1 MRGRSY
7 SYSRAGQSHSR
18 RKVADPHHIEY
29 SKSSRAKCHGK
40 NCGALIAHGEL
51 RYGHAV
57 MNDTYGEYVQWKHW
71 TCLTPQTLGT
81 IARYGIDRVIGFSSL
96 RAEDQARV
104 RQAVKT
110 KRVDLATD
118 THPSSSTQAVS
129 QPPQQTSPPMPTPN
143 EKKRKAATA
152 PEALQTQNAQNV
164 AAPSP
169 TQAAAHRAI
178 IGGAAWEEG
187 ADADEVVEVQ
197 VDELIC
203 TVRSEVV
210 GLQYYKGLVGVG
222 EQIRFVREPNN
233 KYDPNAIAVQ
243 NIGRMQVGHIRRQI
257 AAKLARLMDSS
268 LITLEGTMNQGNLHK
283 SSYSLAV
290 TLKVYGAA
298 DKRRQLEP
306 LLSWATLAPSRSSV
320 PASQG
325 PSVSPYDAPASH
337 APYSTHDHP
346 SYDRRASSSTQT
358 SEALR
363 KQQEEFARAA
373 ELRQMLANLEK
384 VDDEGRRGSLL
395 DTLCSTEDILDLPE
409 HPNPPGI
416 ASGELR
422 VDLLRHQKQA
432 LQWAIEHENPKL
444 PTQVQDK
451 PVQFWQYRKKEGIR
465 GDHYYNVVT
474 NSPQDVPPVLGRGAL
489 CGDSMGLGKTLTM
502 IALILATKNDIPSDH
517 SNSTLIVVPLSVLSN
532 WEKQIQDHC
541 VPNTLSYAVY
551 YGSGRDLSAKDLQK
565 YDVVV
570 TTYQTVVGENSELAH
585 EAPNKKRRKNEGSL
599 FEVQWKRVVLDEGHN
614 IRNPK
619 TKMARSVCAL
629 NAQRRWVL
637 TGTPIINSPQDL
649 GSILTFLRICAPLDN
664 PDWQTQYLLRP
675 LKDGDPAGAEL
686 LRAIMSQ
693 ICIRRTKE
701 MQDSNGNFLV
711 PLPGVEMTVV
721 PVTLDP
727 EARELYD
734 LIEQLSKDRIEGIL
748 NHPQSLS
755 ISSNALSMLTRLRQL
770 ALHPGLIPRDYAD
783 QLQRKEEDNNESMMP
798 LTPEEKSR
806 MQRLLLQAIEDDEE
820 CPVCFD
826 VLKDPRITACSH
838 WFCLACIAEVLSRDA
853 RCPMDRRVL
862 GMGDLIEPPPPTELT
877 QAPIRMEDDLDEAAN
892 SLRSGSSAK
901 IDQLVHLL
909 KLTPGNEKSLVFS
922 QFTTFLDK
930 IGDAFDEQGISYVRF
945 DGTMSARRRQET
957 LEAFCVPVEDTTSEM
972 ADINSTPVAS
982 TSEAQSSRRSVRSS
996 HRKKA
1001 SVVDSDQDAG
1011 VVSVI
1016 SDDDDEFVPQSD
1028 AIGDG
1033 DDDNDD
1039 DNDSAPWNNK
1049 KGKRKDKGKR
1059 KATTPIVEDDAAA
1072 FRMPATNGANPKVM
1086 LISLK
1091 AGALGLNLTVANNVY
1106 LMDPWW
1112 QEGIESQAIDR
1123 CNRIGQKKVV
1133 HVYQL
1138 IAENTVEA
1146 KVLDIQEKKKKLIQE
1161 AFSGMK
1167 RKETPRQKKEARLQD
1182 LIEIFGLRRQT
1193 VS

>member
-1 MRGRSY
+1 MYGRSY
-7 SYSRAGQSHSR
+7 TFNRAGQNRSS
-18 RKVADPHHIEY
+18 RKVAEPHHIEY

-40 NCGALIAHGEL
+40 LCGGALIAHGEL
-51 RYGHAV
+51 RYGHAAT
-57 MNDTYGEYVQWKHW
+57 NDTYGEYVQWKHW
-71 TCLTPQTLGT
+71 TCLTPQMLGT
-81 IARYGIDRVIGFSSL
+81 LAKYGIDRVIGFSSL
-96 RAEDQARV
+96 RAEDQGRV

-110 KRVDLATD
+110 RRVDSATD

-129 QPPQQTSPPMPTPN
+129 KPSQQTSPPMPTPN
-143 EKKRKAATA
+143 EKKRKAA
-152 PEALQTQNAQNV
+152 PVSDVLPTQNVQNV
-164 AAPSP
+164 SGPSP
-169 TQAAAHRAI
+169 TQAAARRAI

-203 TVRSEVV
+203 TVSSEVV
-210 GLQYYKGLVGVG
+210 GVQYYKGLVDVG
-222 EQIRFVREPNN
+222 EQVRFVREPTNR
-233 KYDPNAIAVQ
+233 YDRNAIVVQ

-257 AAKLARLMDSS
+257 AANLAPLMDSS
-268 LITLEGTMNQGNLHK
+268 LITLEGTMNQGNMHK
-283 SSYSLAV
+283 FNYSLSV

-306 LLSWATLAPSRSSV
+306 LLSWATLVPSRLSV

-325 PSVSPYDAPASH
+325 PSVSPYGAPTSH
-337 APYSTHDHP
+337 APYATHDH
-346 SYDRRASSSTQT
+346 SSHDRRTSSSTQT

-373 ELRQMLANLEK
+373 ELRQTLANLEK
-384 VDDEGRRGSLL
+384 VDDDGRRSSLL
-395 DTLCSTEDILDLPE
+395 DTLCSTEDVLDLPE
-409 HPNPPGI
+409 HPDPPGI

-422 VDLLRHQKQA
+422 VDLMRHQKQA

-444 PTQVQDK
+444 PTQPQDK
-451 PVQFWQYRKKEGIR
+451 LVQFWQYRKKEKGIR
-465 GDHYYNVVT
+465 EDHYYNVVS
-474 NSPQDVPPVLGRGAL
+474 NSPQEVPPVLGRGAL

-551 YGSGRDLSAKDLQK
+551 YGPGRDLSAKALQK

-570 TTYQTVVGENSELAH
+570 TTYQTVVGENSVAD
-585 EAPNKKRRKNEGSL
+585 EASNKKRRKDKGSL
-599 FEVQWKRVVLDEGHN
+599 FEVQWKRVILDEGHN

-649 GSILTFLRICAPLDN
+649 GSILTFLRICSPLDN
-664 PDWQTQYLLRP
+664 PDFQTRLLLRP

-734 LIEQLSKDRIEGIL
+734 IIEQLSKDRIEGIL

-755 ISSNALSMLTRLRQL
+755 ISVNALSMLTRLRQL
-770 ALHPGLIPRDYAD
+770 ALHPGLIPRDYVD

-798 LTPEEKSR
+798 LTPEEKTR

-892 SLRSGSSAK
+892 TLRSGSSAK

-930 IGDAFDEQGISYVRF
+930 IGEAFDQQGISHVRF
-945 DGTMSARRRQET
+945 DGRMSARRRQET
-957 LEAFCVPVEDTTSEM
+957 LEAFCVPVENTTGEM
-972 ADINSTPVAS
+972 ADIYSTPAAS
-982 TSEAQSSRRSVRSS
+982 TSEAQPSRRSVRSS
-996 HRKKA
+996 RRRGA
-1001 SVVDSDQDAG
+1001 DVVDSEQDAG
-1011 VVSVI
+1011 VVPMI
-1016 SDDDDEFVPQSD
+1016 SDDDDEFVPQVD
-1028 AIGDG
+1028 AI
-1033 DDDNDD
+1033 NDD
-1039 DNDSAPWNNK
+1039 DDDDDDDSAPWNDK
-1049 KGKRKDKGKR
+1049 KGKHKDKGKR
-1059 KATTPIVEDDAAA
+1059 KATTRMVENNAAA
-1072 FRMPATNGANPKVM
+1072 SQMPATNGVNPKVM

-1146 KVLDIQEKKKKLIQE
+1146 KVLDIQERKKKLIQE